1 MEHLKLLLGYSTTM
15 QLESLDVVS
24 IKFCSIP
31 IKEVLFE
38 TKVNVLRPLSGK
50 IQILSSAGQISLVRS
65 EYMNV
70 VGVFAVIYCA

>member
-1 MEHLKLLLGYSTTM
+1 MEHSKLLLGYSTTM

-24 IKFCSIP
+24 MEFCSIP

-38 TKVNVLRPLSGK
+38 TKVNVVRPLSGK